1 MYSLSLVCPL
11 ILVIL
16 MDAIVIG
23 LELRKKKRDVGEIT
37 ELVKLVPRGVID
49 EEVPVS
55 KVRGYMRI
63 RDGQLD

>member
-1 MYSLSLVCPL
+1 
-11 ILVIL
+11 

>member
-1 MYSLSLVCPL
+1 VYSLSLVCPL